1 MGNIIGMNAATG
13 KDLWWR
19 TMGKQYHA
27 DTIPRPAG
35 SGVVWIY
42 GIDD

>member
-1 MGNIIGMNAATG
+1 MGIIVGMDAVTG

-27 DTIPRPAG
+27 DTIPRPLVAVSFG
-35 SGVVWIY
+35 PTV
-42 GIDD
+42 